1 MDQQKNFFNKII
13 VYCVLIS
20 AAAGFVAGALAIDL
34 YSNVFSGELASQNGI
49 LEVVNQNDQVIKV
62 VEQASPAVVSII
74 VSKDLSVLNN
84 PFGGFFDNFLDNLRS
99 DLRQEEIGGGTGFIV
114 SQDGMILTNKH
125 VVEDESAKYTVLTN
139 DGRRFE
145 AKVLA
150 KDPVQDIAIIKI
162 DQTGLPVLK
171 LGNSDNVKVGQTAI
185 AIGNALGEFRNT
197 VSVGVISGLGR
208 SIEAVTGR
216 GFSAEQLEGV
226 IQTDAAIN
234 SGNSGGPLLDLNGEV
249 VGINVAVAQGAQSI
263 GFSLPINKAKRDID
277 QVRISGKISYP
288 FLGVRYVLIDSEI
301 RQRNN
306 LSVDYGALIL
316 RGSQD
321 EPAIALG
328 SPAEKAGLEE
338 NDIILEV
345 EGRKVTADN
354 SLAQQIQKR
363 NIGEEI
369 TLKIL
374 SRGQEKNAALSEG
387 GRTAEMN

>member
-1 MDQQKNFFNKII
+1 M
-13 VYCVLIS
+13 
-20 AAAGFVAGALAIDL
+20 AGALAIDL

-374 SRGQEKNAALSEG
+374 SRGQEKNIKVQLEE
-387 GRTAEMN
+387 RK